1 MKEYDVVVLGSG
13 IAGMT
18 SAIYLK
24 RAGLNTL
31 IIENNAP
38 GGVLQKGYDIE
49 NYPGYPQ
56 INSVDLAANIY
67 TSVNNLNVEYIFES
81 IKKIDLEN
89 KNIITTNHN
98 IKTKYIIIATGRS
111 EKKLNIENEE
121 KLIGNGISFCANCD
135 GYFFKDKDVIVV
147 GGSNTAVTDAI
158 YLSNI
163 CKKVTIIYRN
173 DNLRAEKILLN
184 RLEDKNNVNIIYNAN
199 IKKYNIENDSLK
211 SVTLDNGKTVL
222 ASGVFL
228 AIGWIPNSELFEVEK
243 DNGYIIVDKNYHT
256 SIDKVY
262 AIGDV
267 VKKDVYQ
274 LTTATSDA
282 TIAAINIINDIK

>member
-1 MKEYDVVVLGSG
+1 MTEYDVVIIGSG

-24 RAGLNTL
+24 RAGLKTL

-81 IKKIDLEN
+81 IKEIDLEN

-111 EKKLNIENEE
+111 EKRLNIDNEE

-147 GGSNTAVTDAI
+147 GGSNTAVTTAI

-211 SVTLDNGKTVL
+211 SVTLDNGEIVL

-228 AIGWIPNSELFEVEK
+228 AIGWIPNSKLFDVEK
-243 DNGYIIVDKNYHT
+243 DECYIIVDKNYHT

-267 VKKDVYQ
+267 IKKDVYQ
-274 LTTATSDA
+274 LTTAAGDA

>member
-1 MKEYDVVVLGSG
+1 MAEYDVVIIGSG

-24 RAGLNTL
+24 RAGLKTL

-81 IKKIDLEN
+81 IKEIDLEN

-111 EKKLNIENEE
+111 EKRLNIDNEE

-147 GGSNTAVTDAI
+147 GGSNTAVTTAI

-173 DNLRAEKILLN
+173 DNLKAEKILLN

-211 SVTLDNGKTVL
+211 SVTLDNGEIIPTD
-222 ASGVFL
+222 GVFL
-228 AIGWIPNSELFEVEK
+228 AIGWIPNSKLFDVEK
-243 DNGYIIVDKNYHT
+243 DECYIMVDKNYHT

-267 VKKDVYQ
+267 IKKDVYQ
-274 LTTATSDA
+274 LTTAAGDA

>member
-1 MKEYDVVVLGSG
+1 MTEYDVVIIGSG

-24 RAGLNTL
+24 RAGLKTL

-67 TSVNNLNVEYIFES
+67 TSVNDLNVEYIFES
-81 IKKIDLEN
+81 IKEIDLEN

-111 EKKLNIENEE
+111 EKRLNIDNEE

-147 GGSNTAVTDAI
+147 GGSNTAVTTAI

-173 DNLRAEKILLN
+173 DNLKAEKILLN

-211 SVTLDNGKTVL
+211 SVTLDNGEIVL

-228 AIGWIPNSELFEVEK
+228 AIGWIPNSKLFDVEK
-243 DNGYIIVDKNYHT
+243 DERYIIVDKNYHT

-267 VKKDVYQ
+267 IKKDVYQ
-274 LTTATSDA
+274 LTTAAGDA

>member
-1 MKEYDVVVLGSG
+1 MAEYDVVIIGSG

-24 RAGLNTL
+24 RAGLKTL

-81 IKKIDLEN
+81 IKEIDLEN

-111 EKKLNIENEE
+111 EKRLNIDNEE

-147 GGSNTAVTDAI
+147 GGSNTAVTTAI

-173 DNLRAEKILLN
+173 DNLKAEKILLN
-184 RLEDKNNVNIIYNAN
+184 RLEDKNNVNIIYNAK

-211 SVTLDNGKTVL
+211 SVTLDNGEIVL
-222 ASGVFL
+222 ASGIFL
-228 AIGWIPNSELFEVEK
+228 AIGWIPNSKLFDVEK
-243 DNGYIIVDKNYHT
+243 DECYIIVDKNYHT

-267 VKKDVYQ
+267 IKKDVYQ
-274 LTTATSDA
+274 LTTAAGDA

>member
-1 MKEYDVVVLGSG
+1 MTEYDVVIIGSG

-24 RAGLNTL
+24 RAGLKTL

-67 TSVNNLNVEYIFES
+67 TSVNDLNVEYIFES
-81 IKKIDLEN
+81 IKEIDLEN

-111 EKKLNIENEE
+111 EKRLNIDNEE

-147 GGSNTAVTDAI
+147 GGSNTAVTTAI

-173 DNLRAEKILLN
+173 DNLKAEKILLN

-211 SVTLDNGKTVL
+211 SVTLDNGEIVL

-228 AIGWIPNSELFEVEK
+228 AIGWIPNSKLFDVEK
-243 DNGYIIVDKNYHT
+243 DECYIIVDKNYHT

-267 VKKDVYQ
+267 IKKDVYQ
-274 LTTATSDA
+274 LTTAAGDA